1 MHSLTCLGKVCSDD
15 ASKNKCLDILCRVM
29 YSVVQAPI
37 STPFFFFW
45 FCFLSLLE
53 DQVPVVHCMNV
64 FLMDIT
70 VSFVD
75 THVLDSI
82 LFI

>member
-37 STPFFFFW
+37 STPFFFLVL
-45 FCFLSLLE
+45 FLIVAGGSGPSCPLHECL
-53 DQVPVVHCMNV
+53 
-64 FLMDIT
+64 
-70 VSFVD
+70 SGG
-75 THVLDSI
+75 
-82 LFI
+82 

>member
-37 STPFFFFW
+37 STPFFFGFAFDRCW
-45 FCFLSLLE
+45 RIRSQLS
-53 DQVPVVHCMNV
+53 
-64 FLMDIT
+64 T
-70 VSFVD
+70 A
-75 THVLDSI
+75 
-82 LFI
+82 